1 MNILF
6 LIYMKNST
14 SIYLKYLAFLIG
26 AILVYKL
33 YQKSNNYDLKCII
46 AQEDGKTYCVR
57 DRKKLQQSVELMA
70 KVTDNMSKMVEYMR
84 QNHPDD
90 ERTQRLVD
98 GFNPNSISETLPTS
112 KLTAYS
118 ENKGEKIAFCLNKNK
133 KKGED
138 ELIDI
143 NTLTFV
149 ALHELSHI
157 MTKSIGHK
165 QDFWENFKFLLEN
178 AKTSRIYNP
187 VDYNKNPSE
196 YCGMTLSD
204 NPYFD
209 LV

>member
-1 MNILF
+1 M
-6 LIYMKNST
+6 
-14 SIYLKYLAFLIG
+14 
-26 AILVYKL
+26 
-33 YQKSNNYDLKCII
+33 
-46 AQEDGKTYCVR
+46 
-57 DRKKLQQSVELMA
+57 
-70 KVTDNMSKMVEYMR
+70 
-84 QNHPDD
+84 
-90 ERTQRLVD
+90 
-98 GFNPNSISETLPTS
+98 
-112 KLTAYS
+112 TAYS
-118 ENKGEKIAFCLNKNK
+118 ENKGEKIALCLNKNK

-165 QDFWENFKFLLEN
+165 QEFWENFKFLLEN
-178 AKTSRIYNP
+178 AKTAQIYNP

>member
-1 MNILF
+1 
-6 LIYMKNST
+6 MKNNT
-14 SIYLKYLAFLIG
+14 TLYLKHLAFFIG

-46 AQEDGKTYCVR
+46 AEKDGKTYCVR
-57 DRKKLQQSVELMA
+57 DRKKLQQSAELMA
-70 KVTDNMSKMVEYMR
+70 KVTNNMSNMVEYMR
-84 QNHPDD
+84 QNHPND

-118 ENKGEKIAFCLNKNK
+118 ENKGEKIALCLNKNK

-165 QDFWENFKFLLEN
+165 QEFWENFKFTLEN
-178 AKTSRIYNP
+178 AKTAQIYNP

>member
-1 MNILF
+1 
-6 LIYMKNST
+6 MKNST
-14 SIYLKYLAFLIG
+14 SLYLKYLAFFIG
-26 AILVYKL
+26 AILVYQL

-57 DRKKLQQSVELMA
+57 DRKKLQESAELMA
-70 KVTDNMSKMVEYMR
+70 KVTNNMSKMVEYMR

-118 ENKGEKIAFCLNKNK
+118 ENKGEKIALCLNKNK

-157 MTKSIGHK
+157 MTKSVGHK
-165 QDFWENFKFLLEN
+165 QEFWENFKFLLEN
-178 AKTSRIYNP
+178 AKTAQIYNP

>member
-1 MNILF
+1 MN
-6 LIYMKNST
+6 NT
-14 SIYLKYLAFLIG
+14 SLYSKYLAFLIG
-26 AILVYKL
+26 AILVHQL
-33 YQKSNNYDLKCII
+33 YQKSNNYELKCII

-57 DRKKLQQSVELMA
+57 NRKKLQESAELIA
-70 KVTDNMSKMVEYMR
+70 KVTNNMSNMVEYMLK
-84 QNHPDD
+84 NHPNDK
-90 ERTQRLVD
+90 RTHRLVD

-118 ENKGEKIAFCLNKNK
+118 ENKGEKIALCLNKNK

-165 QDFWENFKFLLEN
+165 QEFWENFKFLLEN
-178 AKTSRIYNP
+178 AKTAQIYNP
-187 VDYNKNPSE
+187 IDYNKEPSE

>member
-1 MNILF
+1 
-6 LIYMKNST
+6 MKNIT
-14 SIYLKYLAFLIG
+14 SLYLKYLAFFIG
-26 AILVYKL
+26 AILVYQL

-57 DRKKLQQSVELMA
+57 DRKKLQQSAELMA
-70 KVTDNMSKMVEYMR
+70 KVTNNMSKMVEYMR

-90 ERTQRLVD
+90 ERTQRLVN

-118 ENKGEKIAFCLNKNK
+118 ENKGEKIALCLNKNK

-165 QDFWENFKFLLEN
+165 QDFWNNFKFLLEN
-178 AKTSRIYNP
+178 AKTSQIYNP

-196 YCGMTLSD
+196 YCGMTLND

>member
-1 MNILF
+1 
-6 LIYMKNST
+6 MKNST
-14 SIYLKYLAFLIG
+14 TALYLKYLAFLIG
-26 AILVYKL
+26 TILMYQLYK
-33 YQKSNNYDLKCII
+33 KSNNYDLKCII
-46 AQEDGKTYCVR
+46 TQEDGKTYCVR
-57 DRKKLQQSVELMA
+57 DRKKLQQSAELMA
-70 KVTDNMSKMVEYMR
+70 KVTNNMSNMVEYMR

-90 ERTQRLVD
+90 ERTQRLVN

-118 ENKGEKIAFCLNKNK
+118 ENKGEKIALCLNKNK

-138 ELIDI
+138 ELIDL

-157 MTKSIGHK
+157 MTRSIGHK
-165 QDFWENFKFLLEN
+165 QEFWENFKFLLQN
-178 AKTSRIYNP
+178 AKTAQIYIP
-187 VDYNKNPSE
+187 IDYNKNPSE
-196 YCGMTLSD
+196 YCGMTLND

>member
-1 MNILF
+1 
-6 LIYMKNST
+6 MKNIT
-14 SIYLKYLAFLIG
+14 SLYLKYLAFFIG
-26 AILVYKL
+26 AILVYQL

-57 DRKKLQQSVELMA
+57 DRKKLQQSAELMA
-70 KVTDNMSKMVEYMR
+70 KVTNNMSKMVEYMR

-118 ENKGEKIAFCLNKNK
+118 ENKGEKIALCLNKNK

-165 QDFWENFKFLLEN
+165 QDFWNNFKFLLEN
-178 AKTSRIYNP
+178 AKTSQIYNP

-196 YCGMTLSD
+196 YCGMTLND

>member
-1 MNILF
+1 
-6 LIYMKNST
+6 MKNT
-14 SIYLKYLAFLIG
+14 SQYLKYLAFLIG
-26 AILVYKL
+26 VVLFYQLYKN
-33 YQKSNNYDLKCII
+33 SNRYDLKCII
-46 AQEDGKTYCVR
+46 SDENGKTYCVR
-57 DRKKLQQSVELMA
+57 DRAKLKQSVNLLA
-70 KVTDNMSKMVEYMR
+70 KVTSKMTNMVEYMK
-84 QNHPDD
+84 QNHPTD
-90 ERTQRLVD
+90 ERTKLLVK
-98 GFNPNSISETLPTS
+98 GFNPESITETLPTS

-118 ENKGEKIAFCLNKNK
+118 ENKGEKIAMCLNKNK

-138 ELIDI
+138 ELIDL

-157 MTKSIGHK
+157 MTTSIGHK

-178 AKTSRIYNP
+178 SKKAGIYNP
-187 VDYNKNPSE
+187 VDYNKNPSK

>member
-1 MNILF
+1 
-6 LIYMKNST
+6 MKNST
-14 SIYLKYLAFLIG
+14 SLYLKYLAFFVG
-26 AILVYKL
+26 AILVYQL

-46 AQEDGKTYCVR
+46 AHEDGKTYCVR
-57 DRKKLQQSVELMA
+57 DRKKLQQSAELMA
-70 KVTDNMSKMVEYMR
+70 KVTNNMSNMVEYMR

-98 GFNPNSISETLPTS
+98 GFSPNSISETLPTS

-118 ENKGEKIAFCLNKNK
+118 ENKGEKIALCLNKNK

-165 QDFWENFKFLLEN
+165 QEFWENFKFLLEN
-178 AKTSRIYNP
+178 AKTAQIYNP